1 MARGC
6 TDTASGSGSDITRR
20 WSGPRRRYT
29 SLPVGRRACAAAAAQ
44 RHYVMRLRAPPPTLD
59 YSSTRRPLPW
69 RRLAAVV
76 VLLGTLFIVAVWYVR
91 RPGDI
96 LTAKQPWDG
105 RYVQR
110 DTSGRVVQ
118 ETLWRQGKLVSAWE
132 FTTSARWV
140 DGRHVVDPP
149 VWTQVVKNGNGSRT
163 LFDLQGKEE
172 AFERYIAGNYDG
184 GGH

>member
-1 MARGC
+1 
-6 TDTASGSGSDITRR
+6 
-20 WSGPRRRYT
+20 
-29 SLPVGRRACAAAAAQ
+29 
-44 RHYVMRLRAPPPTLD
+44 MRLEAPLPALD

-69 RRLAAVV
+69 RRLAAMV
-76 VLLGTLFIVAVWYVR
+76 VLIGTLAVVAVWYAQ

-110 DTSGRVVQ
+110 DMGGRVLQ
-118 ETLWRQGKLVSAWE
+118 ETVWNNGKLVSAWE

-140 DGRHVVDPP
+140 DRRHMVDPP
-149 VWTQVVKNGNGSRT
+149 EWTQVVKNGSGSRT
-163 LFDLQGKEE
+163 LFDRQGKEE

>member
-1 MARGC
+1 
-6 TDTASGSGSDITRR
+6 
-20 WSGPRRRYT
+20 
-29 SLPVGRRACAAAAAQ
+29 
-44 RHYVMRLRAPPPTLD
+44 MRLHAPPPTLD
-59 YSSTRRPLPW
+59 YSSTRRSLPC
-69 RRLAAVV
+69 RRLATIV
-76 VLLGTLFIVAVWYVR
+76 VLTGTLAGGAACYVR

-110 DTSGRVVQ
+110 DRSGRVVQ
-118 ETLWRQGKLVSAWE
+118 ETLWRKGKLVSAWE
-132 FTTSARWV
+132 FTTSARWI

-149 VWTQVVKNGNGSRT
+149 RWTQVVKNGNGNRT
-163 LFDLQGKEE
+163 LLDLQGKEQ